1 MMLNARLFR
10 DFLCLP
16 DRVPEPFPFLRC
28 GKDKF
33 EFISHPVNISFAT
46 GNSDMRSSTIHPG
59 SASSAR
65 GVHGGWYAVKYRLVT
80 V

>member
-33 EFISHPVNISFAT
+33 EFISHPVISLSQPVTLTCDRQRYTQAQ
-46 GNSDMRSSTIHPG
+46 HPLP
-59 SASSAR
+59 AAYMA
-65 GVHGGWYAVKYRLVT
+65 GGT
-80 V
+80 Q